1 MKNPLI
7 PYGLIAVL
15 GIAAVIIF
23 SFVGANQR
31 EAILN
36 PEDENAGAELT
47 IDDAD
52 AIYQNKCANC
62 HGADLSG
69 SDTMP
74 DLTKVGNKFSQEEI
88 EEIIIKG
95 RGSMP
100 PGMANPEEAKILGE
114 WLEGHK

>member
-1 MKNPLI
+1 MKNPVI

-15 GIAAVIIF
+15 GILLVIII
-23 SFVGANQR
+23 SFVGVNQR

-36 PEDENAGAELT
+36 PENEDVGAELT

-62 HGADLSG
+62 HGDDLSG
-69 SDTMP
+69 SETMP
-74 DLTKVGNKFSQEEI
+74 DLTKVGNDLTKEEI

-100 PGMANPEEAKILGE
+100 PGQANPEEAKILGE